1 MNIYLLEQTNAL
13 IELEAKKAEVDF
25 EDNTFLTFHRALI
38 KALKSSDDKV
48 YTVSSFQKLLDF
60 ETAFIQFQ
68 LEYGIPYPDKTM
80 GIVDEFLRSADKEGE
95 KATGQEVMEMV
106 KESAED
112 DDAEDDIVVTA
123 RGKLPVVAEGATTV
137 KKSFFSFP

>member
-1 MNIYLLEQTNAL
+1 MNIFLIEQANAL
-13 IELEAKKAEVDF
+13 IQLEAKKAEVDF
-25 EDNTFLTFHRALI
+25 EDNTFSTFHRALI

-106 KESAED
+106 KESAD
-112 DDAEDDIVVTA
+112 DDAEDDTVTA
-123 RGKLPVVAEGATTV
+123 RKLPVVAEGAATT
-137 KKSFFSFP
+137 KKNFFSFA